1 MKRLIIL
8 SIVLLAFLMGCG
20 SNDSKLVNLKCVD
33 TMVIYL
39 DSNSSKYRQSGVY
52 KIVKYVYDYEYRDS
66 MLAGGAEDYETLTGY
81 NKYINEWYDTV
92 SVVYI
97 DYSNYPRRED

>member
-1 MKRLIIL
+1 MKGLIIL

-20 SNDSKLVNLKCVD
+20 SNDSKLVNLKCVE
-33 TMVIYL
+33 
-39 DSNSSKYRQSGVY
+39 SGVY